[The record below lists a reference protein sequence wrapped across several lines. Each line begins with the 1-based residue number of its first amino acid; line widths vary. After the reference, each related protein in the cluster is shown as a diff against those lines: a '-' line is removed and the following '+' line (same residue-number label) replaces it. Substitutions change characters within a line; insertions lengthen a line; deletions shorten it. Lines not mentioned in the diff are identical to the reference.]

1 MNSTAPLRRPRRL
14 LQLLALGVLI
24 SPATPAAG
32 QGLLDRIGT
41 RTLGGKLPFTP
52 WSDEVVY
59 NDYRIQKHAIIG
71 HYRLLSPSDKQLAFG
86 SYETSRERLDE
97 LRRNGEIP
105 ELPKHVVLVLH
116 GLGAGRQYMQGLAD
130 HLEKEGNLATVNI
143 GYPSTLRTIEDHAD
157 SLASIV
163 RNLEGVE
170 TIDFVA
176 HSMGNLV
183 VRKYLYDVGQ
193 LDPSSRPPVKFR
205 RMVMISPPNH
215 GAQAADDWVDTNL
228 GKLVAGKPLD
238 QLAPDRDWPEL
249 EARLATPDFEFGIIA
264 GGRADDSGYLPTIP
278 GDDDGLLSIETM
290 RLAGAND
297 FVQTKGLHQLMA
309 RYKQVRQFTLAYLQN
324 GFFISE
330 EARQP
335 VAN

>member
-1 MNSTAPLRRPRRL
+1 MTSIAHHLRRRL
-14 LQLLALGVLI
+14 LLLLLAGAVG
-24 SPATPAAG
+24 AAVAVPVFG
-32 QGLLDRIGT
+32 QGLLDRIGS

-59 NDYRIQKHAIIG
+59 NDYRIQKHAVIG
-71 HYRLLSPSDKQLAFG
+71 HYRLLSPDDKQLAFG
-86 SYETSRERLDE
+86 AYETCRERLDE
-97 LRRNGEIP
+97 LRENGEIP
-105 ELPKHVVLVLH
+105 ALPKHVVLILH

-130 HLEKEGNLATVNI
+130 HLEREGNFATVNI
-143 GYPSTLRTIEDHAD
+143 GYPSTLRTIEEHAN
-157 SLASIV
+157 SLASII
-163 RNLEGVE
+163 RNLDGVE
-170 TIDFVA
+170 TVDFVA

-183 VRKYLYDVGQ
+183 VRKYLYDLQQ
-193 LDPSSRPPVKFR
+193 LDPSSRPPVEFR

-215 GAQAADDWVDTNL
+215 GARAADDWVDTNL

-238 QLAPDRDWPEL
+238 QLAPDRDWPDL

-297 FVQTKGLHQLMA
+297 FIQTKGLHQLMA
-309 RYKQVRQFTLAYLQN
+309 RYKQVRQYALAYLQN

-335 VAN
+335 VAK